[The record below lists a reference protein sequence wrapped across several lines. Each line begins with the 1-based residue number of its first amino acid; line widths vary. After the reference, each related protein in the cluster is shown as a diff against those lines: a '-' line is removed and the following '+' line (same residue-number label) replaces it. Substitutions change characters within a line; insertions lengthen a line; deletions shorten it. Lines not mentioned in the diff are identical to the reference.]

1 MVKERR
7 EKHSSLYGRIVP
19 ILRTDS
25 RKVA

>member
-19 ILRTDS
+19 ILHTDS
-25 RKVA
+25 RRVA